1 MNTASIDRDQVL
13 GDLRRAVGRWDLRG
27 RPSPGLAE
35 LQASIDAA
43 LGSLEH
49 DTDNDDH
56 AKRARF
62 CMVTK
67 GPHLLDPL
75 SLTCVAARLT
85 AFGVTVHAVR
95 RIDGTGSHLAES
107 LYPRAARYFHHG
119 PTLPV
124 VWNRLDQRFDT
135 DDFAAIFGRPYDR
148 SLVVAG
154 ARAISDNHLPAAEF
168 IRIWETGRAPIT
180 HRTLIDLYGEGPA
193 KYVLDGAET
202 YNWFRGPLPI
212 GISRVASG
220 MTAFAMRDDRLY
232 GGQPVIVVNGHV
244 PGLAQLFTPTAWVF
258 DLGIDGDEI
267 PISEVRRVLAG
278 ADSLPA
284 NCAPGSLRRDGADGR
299 LPLGSTAA
307 VGARYNLVH
316 CSDGLVA
323 GLIEARALLPDRRG
337 PDLLTDGLT
346 HVGLSRPEIDGIVGA
361 DPRILVHE
369 PNGYLTDL
377 THGLNLTAAVAT
389 VVRLVPPVLGR
400 VNGYADG
407 VDHDMLDRALTHGM
421 TQAAALQSSVESHPR
436 THQVV
441 AGAPEEAAGRAAIA
455 AGIVGMLIPA
465 GGTGGRFGGYGVPE
479 TDPSRQKALVPAF
492 KVGGRRM
499 SALDIRLANL
509 RYWDEGVGDRVSVAV
524 MGSPT
529 SEAALRGWQQSL
541 GDPYAKSLRVFL
553 QHGIY
558 RLDRALIAGNQRDSW
573 VDAILR
579 GNDGQPSRKPH
590 GGMGLFSAFMISD
603 LLDTWERSGVTYLAV
618 ANGDDVLFRLDP
630 RAIGHLA
637 ANPEVDGVIVATP
650 WGYAATVRSA
660 GTSHEIRADESGW
673 SLDENGA
680 ALVDPVPIP
689 DRRYDSG
696 GAIMTADGRLT
707 IAEGPRPLGALF
719 NTNQLYL
726 RLPAIRRLLD
736 SSDLAGS
743 GGRVETV
750 NRLISR
756 LPATLEDKTVMID
769 GVERRARQLSQPLH
783 GLLSLLD
790 RCDVITATRVTGP
803 DTRGGYAPLK
813 YPSDARFAQ
822 LMLDALRTS
831 GDELD
836 LG

>member
-13 GDLRRAVGRWDLRG
+13 ADLRQAAGRWDLRG
-27 RPSPGLAE
+27 RPAPGPGQ
-35 LQASIDAA
+35 LQSSIDQA

-49 DTDNDDH
+49 DTDDH

-62 CMVTK
+62 CMVAK
-67 GPHLLDPL
+67 GQHLLDPL
-75 SLTCVAARLT
+75 SLACVAARLI

-95 RIDGTGSHLAES
+95 RVDGTGPHLAES

-124 VWNRLDQRFDT
+124 VWDLLAQRFDT
-135 DDFAAIFGRPYDR
+135 DDFAAIFGRRYDR

-168 IRIWETGRAPIT
+168 TRIWETGRAPVT
-180 HRTLIDLYGEGPA
+180 HRTLIDQYGEGPA

-202 YNWFRGPLPI
+202 YDWFRGSLPI
-212 GISRVASG
+212 GISRVSSG

-244 PGLAQLFTPTAWVF
+244 PGLAELFTPAAWVF

-299 LPLGSTAA
+299 LPLSSTA
-307 VGARYNLVH
+307 VVDSRHNLVH

-323 GLIEARALLPDRRG
+323 GLIEARALLPDRIG
-337 PDLLTDGLT
+337 PDLLTDGLARN
-346 HVGLSRPEIDGIVGA
+346 GLTGPELDSIVGA

-377 THGLNLTAAVAT
+377 TQGLDLTATVAT
-389 VVRLVPPVLGR
+389 VLRLVPPVLGR
-400 VNGYADG
+400 LNGYADG
-407 VDHDMLDRALTHGM
+407 VDHDMLDRALTYGM
-421 TQAAALQSSVESHPR
+421 TQAAALPSSVDTRPR

-441 AGAPEEAAGRAAIA
+441 TGASEEAAGRAAIG
-455 AGIVGMLIPA
+455 AGYVGMLIPA

-492 KVGGRRM
+492 EVGGRRM

-509 RYWDEGVGDRVSVAV
+509 RYWDEGVGDRVPVAV
-524 MGSPT
+524 LGSPT
-529 SEAALRGWQQSL
+529 SEAALRAWQQGL
-541 GDPYAKSLRVFL
+541 GDPYAKALQVFL

-558 RLDRALIAGNQRDSW
+558 RLDRALVAGNPRNSW

-579 GNDGQPSRKPH
+579 GEDGRPSRKPH
-590 GGMGLFSAFMISD
+590 GGMGLFSAFMISN
-603 LLDTWERSGVTYLAV
+603 LLDNWEQSGVAYLAV

-630 RAIGHLA
+630 RLIGHLA
-637 ANPEVDGVIVATP
+637 ANPEVDGVIVAAP

-660 GTSHEIRADESGW
+660 GTAREIRADESGW
-673 SLDENGA
+673 SLDENGV
-680 ALVDPVPIP
+680 ALLDPVPVP
-689 DRRYDSG
+689 DRRYDRG
-696 GAIMTADGRLT
+696 GAIMTTDGRLT
-707 IAEGPRPLGALF
+707 IAEGPRQPGALF

-726 RLPAIRRLLD
+726 RLSAIRRLLNG
-736 SSDLAGS
+736 SDLAGS
-743 GGRVETV
+743 GGRAEAVG
-750 NRLISR
+750 RIISR

-769 GVERRARQLSQPLH
+769 GVERPARQLSQPLH
-783 GLLSLLD
+783 GLFTLLD
-790 RCDVITATRVTGP
+790 RCDVSIATRGP
-803 DTRGGYAPLK
+803 SPGARGGYAPLK
-813 YPSDARFAQ
+813 HPSDARFAQ
-822 LMLDALRTS
+822 LMLNMLRTG